1 MTLGWGISTA
11 QDDKPIERVRTLPS
25 FDMVDMLSPS
35 TTASTLSPSP
45 SGSQDR
51 IWLHYFQCTVDI
63 VAPSYIIQ
71 VLFPRYRSAVKHSF
85 IAYVEWFSSLKDSL
99 RGSANTRMTKLSEDQ
114 KEQIRQMASPQCM
127 EASERKRQYS
137 AMGRAI
143 HKSCNPS
150 LLAKY
155 QLCSDTERW
164 EVRQYFSFFFEKK
177 QWSKKND
184 YDRPLN
190 YSSIPA

>member
-1 MTLGWGISTA
+1 
-11 QDDKPIERVRTLPS
+11 
-25 FDMVDMLSPS
+25 
-35 TTASTLSPSP
+35 
-45 SGSQDR
+45 
-51 IWLHYFQCTVDI
+51 
-63 VAPSYIIQ
+63 
-71 VLFPRYRSAVKHSF
+71 
-85 IAYVEWFSSLKDSL
+85 
-99 RGSANTRMTKLSEDQ
+99 MTKLSEDQ
-114 KEQIRQMASPQCM
+114 KEQIRQMATPQCM